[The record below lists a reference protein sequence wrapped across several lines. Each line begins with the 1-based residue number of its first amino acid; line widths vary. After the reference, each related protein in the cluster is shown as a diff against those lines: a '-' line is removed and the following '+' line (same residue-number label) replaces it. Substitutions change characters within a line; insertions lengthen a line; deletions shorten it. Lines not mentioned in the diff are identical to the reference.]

1 MNIFI
6 VNFELTKTDSPNYNN
21 DNLMKSSNKPLN
33 NCFSGYLCPGYFTS
47 KSEIYATVAY
57 IQSLMAIIKLTHL

>member
-1 MNIFI
+1 MFFI
-6 VNFELTKTDSPNYNN
+6 IVYFELNKTDLTNYNKC
-21 DNLMKSSNKPLN
+21 DLMKSSNKSLK

-57 IQSLMAIIKLTHL
+57 SQSLWARLRAL